1 MSKLIFERRKENQ
14 SNNNNNNLNLNKNL
28 LDKSNDKDSS
38 SFIDKSN
45 ISESVFNVREEYNTS
60 LKDINEYKKEI
71 DRIFLEKKAKLDSV
85 FEFDSEENNNENMEQ
100 KYEEELE
107 EEIKKEKIRLE
118 NEYEKK
124 KKNLEIEYKNK
135 TEKEKERIKKE
146 IEGEY
151 DTVAKIE
158 KSKNDEI
165 IGELNDDIEKL
176 EKELEKLREENK
188 NAMNANN
195 SLNMAE
201 EIKKYEKK
209 CEEELKEYQE
219 QLDEKLE
226 KKRKE
231 INEIYEK
238 KKFDFEKNLQI
249 EQEKNREK
257 ELKEKMGIEENI
269 IQNKKNMI
277 SKSNEAKLEHFKNNL
292 ISEYNKNTEK
302 EKKEILLSF
311 QKEINQVKENFE
323 KTKNFYEQQKL
334 LFQTEQSAIN
344 ASSFLDKM
352 KHVIE
357 NKSNVFKNLME
368 QNYFILK
375 KKLKECDDLKE
386 LDNFSNKDAITKKI
400 SGLLNMIFYS
410 NIYETLHQDMINEKD
425 LLEKYLDDL
434 IEKCEAVI
442 ATLNTDKKIQLG
454 KCICDP
460 NFN

>member
-14 SNNNNNNLNLNKNL
+14 SNNNKQNILN
-28 LDKSNDKDSS
+28 KSNDKDSS
-38 SFIDKSN
+38 SFIDKSD
-45 ISESVFNVREEYNTS
+45 ISEGVFNIKEEFNTNQ
-60 LKDINEYKKEI
+60 KDINEYKNEI
-71 DRIFLEKKAKLDSV
+71 DRIFLQKKSKLDSV
-85 FEFDSEENNNENMEQ
+85 FQFETEENDDNMEQ

-107 EEIKKEKIRLE
+107 EEIKKEKIKLE
-118 NEYEKK
+118 NDYEKK
-124 KKNLEIEYKNK
+124 RKKLEDEYKEK

-146 IEGEY
+146 IEGEC
-151 DTVAKIE
+151 DTVSRIE
-158 KSKNDEI
+158 KNKNEEI
-165 IGELNDDIEKL
+165 INELNDDIFKL
-176 EKELEKLREENK
+176 EKELDKLREENK

-195 SLNMAE
+195 SLNMTE

-209 CEEELKEYQE
+209 CEDELKEYQE
-219 QLDEKLE
+219 QLDQKLE
-226 KKRKE
+226 KKKKE

-238 KKFDFEKNLQI
+238 KKKEFEKNLQI
-249 EQEKNREK
+249 EQEKNRER
-257 ELKEKMGIEENI
+257 ELKEKMGLEENI
-269 IQNKKNMI
+269 IQNKKNTI
-277 SKSNEAKLEHFKNNL
+277 IKSNEAKLEHYKNNL

-386 LDNFSNKDAITKKI
+386 LDNFSNKDAIIRKI

-410 NIYETLHQDMINEKD
+410 NIYETLYNDMLNEKD
-425 LLEKYLDDL
+425 LLGKYLDDL

-454 KCICDP
+454 MCICDP

>member
-14 SNNNNNNLNLNKNL
+14 SNANKNL
-28 LDKSNDKDSS
+28 QNKISQDRDSS

-45 ISESVFNVREEYNTS
+45 ISESDFNIKEEYNTNMKS
-60 LKDINEYKKEI
+60 IEEYKKEI
-71 DRIFLEKKAKLDSV
+71 DRIFESKKSKLDSA
-85 FEFDSEENNNENMEQ
+85 FELESEENEENMEE

-107 EEIKKEKIRLE
+107 EEMTKEKKRLE
-118 NEYEKK
+118 NDYEKK
-124 KKNLEIEYKNK
+124 KKNLEEEYNKK

-146 IEGEY
+146 IEGEF
-151 DTVAKIE
+151 DTVSKIE
-158 KSKNDEI
+158 KSKNEEVI
-165 IGELNDDIEKL
+165 SELTDDIAKL
-176 EKELEKLREENK
+176 EKELDKLKEENK

-195 SLNMAE
+195 NLNMTE

-219 QLDEKLE
+219 LLEEKLD
-226 KKRKE
+226 KKKKE
-231 INEIYEK
+231 INELYEK
-238 KKFDFEKNLQI
+238 KKNDFEKNLQI
-249 EQEKNREK
+249 EQDKIREK
-257 ELKEKMGIEENI
+257 ELKEKMGIEENM

-277 SKSNEAKLEHFKNNL
+277 GKSNEAKLEHYKNNL
-292 ISEYNKNTEK
+292 ISEYNKTTEK
-302 EKKEILLSF
+302 EKKEILESF
-311 QKEINQVKENFE
+311 QKEINTVKENFE
-323 KTKNFYEQQKL
+323 QTKNFYEQQKL

-386 LDNFSNKDAITKKI
+386 LDNFSNKEAIIRKI

-410 NIYETLHQDMINEKD
+410 NIYETLYQDMINEKD
-425 LLEKYLDDL
+425 LLGKYLDDL

-442 ATLNTDKKIQLG
+442 STLNTDKKIQLG
-454 KCICDP
+454 MCICDP

>member
-14 SNNNNNNLNLNKNL
+14 SNNNKHNLHNKSN
-28 LDKSNDKDSS
+28 DNDKDSS

-45 ISESVFNVREEYNTS
+45 ITESVFNIKEEYNTNE
-60 LKDINEYKKEI
+60 KDLNEYKKEI
-71 DRIFLEKKAKLDSV
+71 DRLFLEKKTKLDSV
-85 FEFDSEENNNENMEQ
+85 FQFDTEENNQDMEL

-107 EEIKKEKIRLE
+107 EEIKKEKTRME

-124 KKNLEIEYKNK
+124 KKKLEEEYKEK
-135 TEKEKERIKKE
+135 TDKEKERIKKE
-146 IEGEY
+146 IEGDHETY
-151 DTVAKIE
+151 NRIE

-165 IGELNDDIEKL
+165 INELNEEINKL
-176 EKELEKLREENK
+176 EKELNKLKEENK

-195 SLNMAE
+195 NLNMNE

-219 QLDEKLE
+219 LLDEKLE
-226 KKRKE
+226 KKKKE

-238 KKFDFEKNLQI
+238 KKNEFEKNLQI
-249 EQEKNREK
+249 EQDKNREK
-257 ELKEKMGIEENI
+257 ELKEKMSIEENML
-269 IQNKKNMI
+269 QNKKNMI
-277 SKSNEAKLEHFKNNL
+277 SKSNEAKLEHYKNNL

-302 EKKEILLSF
+302 EKKDILLSF
-311 QKEINQVKENFE
+311 QKEINLVKENFE

-368 QNYFILK
+368 QNYFILR

-386 LDNFSNKDAITKKI
+386 LDNFSNKDAITRKI

-410 NIYETLHQDMINEKD
+410 NIYETLYQDMLNEKD
-425 LLEKYLDDL
+425 LLGKYLDDL
-434 IEKCEAVI
+434 IEKCEGVI

-454 KCICDP
+454 MCICDP

>member
-14 SNNNNNNLNLNKNL
+14 SNANKNL
-28 LDKSNDKDSS
+28 QNKSIDQDKDSS

-45 ISESVFNVREEYNTS
+45 ISESVFNIKEEYNTN
-60 LKDINEYKKEI
+60 LKNIDEYKKEI
-71 DRIFLEKKAKLDSV
+71 DRIFELKKSKLDSA
-85 FEFDSEENNNENMEQ
+85 FELESEENEDNMEQ

-107 EEIKKEKIRLE
+107 EEMKKEKIKLE
-118 NEYEKK
+118 NDYEKK
-124 KKNLEIEYKNK
+124 KKNLEEEYNKK
-135 TEKEKERIKKE
+135 TEKEKARIKKE

-151 DTVAKIE
+151 DTVSKIE
-158 KSKNDEI
+158 KSKNEEAINELNEEI
-165 IGELNDDIEKL
+165 IKL
-176 EKELEKLREENK
+176 QKELDKLKEENK
-188 NAMNANN
+188 NAMNVNN
-195 SLNMAE
+195 NLNMTD

-219 QLDEKLE
+219 LLDEKLD
-226 KKRKE
+226 KKKKE
-231 INEIYEK
+231 INELYEK
-238 KKFDFEKNLQI
+238 KKNDFEKNLQI
-249 EQEKNREK
+249 EQEKNKEK
-257 ELKEKMGIEENI
+257 ELKEKMGLEENM

-277 SKSNEAKLEHFKNNL
+277 GKSNEAKLEHYKNNL
-292 ISEYNKNTEK
+292 ISEYNKTTEK

-311 QKEINQVKENFE
+311 QKEITIVKENFE
-323 KTKNFYEQQKL
+323 QTKNFYEQQKL

-386 LDNFSNKDAITKKI
+386 LDNFSNKEAIIRKI

-410 NIYETLHQDMINEKD
+410 NIYETLYQDMINEKD
-425 LLEKYLDDL
+425 LLGKYLDDL

-442 ATLNTDKKIQLG
+442 STLNTDKKIQLG
-454 KCICDP
+454 MCICDP

>member
-14 SNNNNNNLNLNKNL
+14 ANNKKNL
-28 LDKSNDKDSS
+28 SDKSNEKDSS

-45 ISESVFNVREEYNTS
+45 ISESDFNIKEEYNS
-60 LKDINEYKKEI
+60 NLKDLDEYKKEI
-71 DRIFLEKKAKLDSV
+71 DRIFDQKKSKLDSA
-85 FEFDSEENNNENMEQ
+85 FEFHEEEEDNDNIEQ

-107 EEIKKEKIRLE
+107 EEIKKEKIKLE
-118 NEYEKK
+118 AEYEKK
-124 KKNLEIEYKNK
+124 KKNLEEEYNK
-135 TEKEKERIKKE
+135 KIEKEKERIKKE

-151 DTVAKIE
+151 DTISKIE
-158 KSKNDEI
+158 KSKNEEI
-165 IGELNDDIEKL
+165 INELNDDILKL
-176 EKELEKLREENK
+176 EKELDKLKEEN

-195 SLNMAE
+195 NLNMTK
-201 EIKKYEKK
+201 EIKKNEKK
-209 CEEELKEYQE
+209 CEEELNEYQE
-219 QLDEKLE
+219 KLDEKLE
-226 KKRKE
+226 KKKKE
-231 INEIYEK
+231 INELYEK
-238 KKFDFEKNLQI
+238 KKNDFEKNLQA

-257 ELKEKMGIEENI
+257 ELKEKMGLEENM

-277 SKSNEAKLEHFKNNL
+277 SKSNEVKLEHYKNNL

-302 EKKEILLSF
+302 EKKDILLSF
-311 QKEINQVKENFE
+311 QKEINLVKENFE
-323 KTKNFYEQQKL
+323 QTKNFYEQQKL

-386 LDNFSNKDAITKKI
+386 LDNFSNKEAITKKI

-410 NIYETLHQDMINEKD
+410 NIYETLYQDMLNEKD
-425 LLEKYLDDL
+425 LLGKYLDDL
-434 IEKCEAVI
+434 IEKCESVI

-454 KCICDP
+454 MCICDP

>member
-14 SNNNNNNLNLNKNL
+14 ANNNKNL

-45 ISESVFNVREEYNTS
+45 ISESVFNVKEEYNTS
-60 LKDINEYKKEI
+60 LKDLDEYKKEI
-71 DRIFLEKKAKLDSV
+71 DRIFAQKKSKLDSA
-85 FEFDSEENNNENMEQ
+85 FEFKEDEEDNDNMEQ

-107 EEIKKEKIRLE
+107 EEIKKEKIKLE
-118 NEYEKK
+118 AEYEKK
-124 KKNLEIEYKNK
+124 KKNLEEEYNKK

-146 IEGEY
+146 VEGEY
-151 DTVAKIE
+151 DTITKIE
-158 KSKNDEI
+158 KSKNEEI
-165 IGELNDDIEKL
+165 INELNEDILKL
-176 EKELEKLREENK
+176 EKELDKLREENK
-188 NAMNANN
+188 NAINANN
-195 SLNMAE
+195 NLNMTD

-226 KKRKE
+226 KKKKE
-231 INEIYEK
+231 INELYEK
-238 KKFDFEKNLQI
+238 KKNDFEKNLQA

-257 ELKEKMGIEENI
+257 ELKEKMGLEENM

-277 SKSNEAKLEHFKNNL
+277 SKSNEVKLEHYKNNL

-302 EKKEILLSF
+302 EKKDILLSF
-311 QKEINQVKENFE
+311 QKEINLVKENFE
-323 KTKNFYEQQKL
+323 QTKNFYEQQKL

-386 LDNFSNKDAITKKI
+386 LDNFSNKEAITKKI

-410 NIYETLHQDMINEKD
+410 NIYETLYQDMLNEKD
-425 LLEKYLDDL
+425 LLGKYLDEL
-434 IEKCEAVI
+434 IEKCESVI

-454 KCICDP
+454 MCICDP

>member
-14 SNNNNNNLNLNKNL
+14 SNANKNL
-28 LDKSNDKDSS
+28 QNKSIVQDKDSS

-45 ISESVFNVREEYNTS
+45 ISESVFNIKEEYNTN
-60 LKDINEYKKEI
+60 LKNIDEYKKEI
-71 DRIFLEKKAKLDSV
+71 DRIFELKKSKLDSA
-85 FEFDSEENNNENMEQ
+85 FELESEENEDNMEQ

-107 EEIKKEKIRLE
+107 EEMKKEKIKLE
-118 NEYEKK
+118 NDYEKK
-124 KKNLEIEYKNK
+124 KKNLEEEYNKK
-135 TEKEKERIKKE
+135 TEKEKARIKKE

-151 DTVAKIE
+151 DTVSKIE
-158 KSKNDEI
+158 KSKNEEAINELNEEI
-165 IGELNDDIEKL
+165 IKL
-176 EKELEKLREENK
+176 QKELDKLKEENK
-188 NAMNANN
+188 NAMNVNN
-195 SLNMAE
+195 NLNMTD

-219 QLDEKLE
+219 LLDEKLD
-226 KKRKE
+226 KKKKE
-231 INEIYEK
+231 INELYEK
-238 KKFDFEKNLQI
+238 KKNDFEKNLQI
-249 EQEKNREK
+249 EQEKNKEK
-257 ELKEKMGIEENI
+257 ELKEKMGLEENM

-277 SKSNEAKLEHFKNNL
+277 GKSNEAKLEHYKNNL
-292 ISEYNKNTEK
+292 ISEYNKTTEK

-311 QKEINQVKENFE
+311 QKEINIVKENFE
-323 KTKNFYEQQKL
+323 QTKNFYEQQKL

-386 LDNFSNKDAITKKI
+386 LDNFSNKEAIIRKI
-400 SGLLNMIFYS
+400 LGLLNMIFYS
-410 NIYETLHQDMINEKD
+410 NIYETLYQDMINEKD
-425 LLEKYLDDL
+425 LLGKYLDDL

-442 ATLNTDKKIQLG
+442 STLNTDKKIQLG
-454 KCICDP
+454 MCICDP

>member
-14 SNNNNNNLNLNKNL
+14 ANNKKNL

-45 ISESVFNVREEYNTS
+45 ISESVFNVKEEYNTS
-60 LKDINEYKKEI
+60 LKDLDEYKKEI
-71 DRIFLEKKAKLDSV
+71 DRIFLQKKSKLDSA
-85 FEFDSEENNNENMEQ
+85 FEFQEEEEDNDDMEQ

-107 EEIKKEKIRLE
+107 EEIKKEKIKLE
-118 NEYEKK
+118 AEYEKK
-124 KKNLEIEYKNK
+124 KKNLEEDYNKK

-146 IEGEY
+146 VEGEY
-151 DTVAKIE
+151 DTISKIE
-158 KSKNDEI
+158 KSKNEEI
-165 IGELNDDIEKL
+165 INELNEDILKL
-176 EKELEKLREENK
+176 EKELDKLREDNK
-188 NAMNANN
+188 NAINANN
-195 SLNMAE
+195 NLNMTD

-226 KKRKE
+226 KKKKE
-231 INEIYEK
+231 INEMYEK
-238 KKFDFEKNLQI
+238 KKNDFEKNLQA

-257 ELKEKMGIEENI
+257 ELKEKMGIEENM

-277 SKSNEAKLEHFKNNL
+277 SKSNEVKLEHYKNNL

-302 EKKEILLSF
+302 EKKDILQSF
-311 QKEINQVKENFE
+311 QKEINLVKENFE
-323 KTKNFYEQQKL
+323 QTKNFYEQQKL

-386 LDNFSNKDAITKKI
+386 LDNFSNKEAITKKI

-410 NIYETLHQDMINEKD
+410 NIYETLYQDMLNEKD
-425 LLEKYLDDL
+425 LLGKYLDDL

-454 KCICDP
+454 MCICDP

>member
-14 SNNNNNNLNLNKNL
+14 SNANKNL
-28 LDKSNDKDSS
+28 QIKNIDEEKDSS

-45 ISESVFNVREEYNTS
+45 ISESVFNIKEEYNTN
-60 LKDINEYKKEI
+60 LKNIDEYKKEI
-71 DRIFLEKKAKLDSV
+71 DRIFEMKKSKLDSA
-85 FEFDSEENNNENMEQ
+85 FELESEENEDNMEQ

-107 EEIKKEKIRLE
+107 EEMKKEKIKLE
-118 NEYEKK
+118 NDYEKK
-124 KKNLEIEYKNK
+124 KKNLEEEYNKK
-135 TEKEKERIKKE
+135 TEKEKARIKKE

-151 DTVAKIE
+151 DTVSKIE
-158 KSKNDEI
+158 KSKNEEAI
-165 IGELNDDIEKL
+165 NELNEEINKL
-176 EKELEKLREENK
+176 QKELDKLKEENK
-188 NAMNANN
+188 NAMNVNN
-195 SLNMAE
+195 NLNMTD

-219 QLDEKLE
+219 LLDEKLD
-226 KKRKE
+226 KKKKE
-231 INEIYEK
+231 INDLYEK
-238 KKFDFEKNLQI
+238 KKNDFEKNLQI
-249 EQEKNREK
+249 EQEKNKEK
-257 ELKEKMGIEENI
+257 ELKEKMGLEENM

-277 SKSNEAKLEHFKNNL
+277 GKSNEAKLEHYKNNL
-292 ISEYNKNTEK
+292 ISEYNKTTEK

-311 QKEINQVKENFE
+311 QKEINIVKENFE
-323 KTKNFYEQQKL
+323 QTKNFYEQQKL

-386 LDNFSNKDAITKKI
+386 LDNFSNKEAIIRKI

-410 NIYETLHQDMINEKD
+410 NIYETLYQDMINEKD
-425 LLEKYLDDL
+425 LLGKYLDDL

-442 ATLNTDKKIQLG
+442 STLNTDKKIQLG
-454 KCICDP
+454 MCICDP

>member
-1 MSKLIFERRKENQ
+1 M
-14 SNNNNNNLNLNKNL
+14 
-28 LDKSNDKDSS
+28 
-38 SFIDKSN
+38 
-45 ISESVFNVREEYNTS
+45 
-60 LKDINEYKKEI
+60 
-71 DRIFLEKKAKLDSV
+71 
-85 FEFDSEENNNENMEQ
+85 
-100 KYEEELE
+100 
-107 EEIKKEKIRLE
+107 
-118 NEYEKK
+118 
-124 KKNLEIEYKNK
+124 
-135 TEKEKERIKKE
+135 
-146 IEGEY
+146 
-151 DTVAKIE
+151 
-158 KSKNDEI
+158 
-165 IGELNDDIEKL
+165 NDDIAKL
-176 EKELEKLREENK
+176 EKELDKLREENK
-188 NAMNANN
+188 KAMIANN
-195 SLNMAE
+195 NLNMTD

-209 CEEELKEYQE
+209 CEDELKEYQE
-219 QLDEKLE
+219 QLDQKLE
-226 KKRKE
+226 KKKKE

-238 KKFDFEKNLQI
+238 KKKEFEKNLQI
-249 EQEKNREK
+249 EQEKNRER
-257 ELKEKMGIEENI
+257 ELKEKMGLEENI
-269 IQNKKNMI
+269 IQNKKNTI
-277 SKSNEAKLEHFKNNL
+277 IKSNEAKLEHYKNNL

-386 LDNFSNKDAITKKI
+386 LDNFSNKDAIIRKI

-410 NIYETLHQDMINEKD
+410 NIYETLYNDMLNEKD
-425 LLEKYLDDL
+425 LLGKYLDDL

-454 KCICDP
+454 MCICDP

>member
-14 SNNNNNNLNLNKNL
+14 SNANKNL
-28 LDKSNDKDSS
+28 KNKISQDRDSS

-45 ISESVFNVREEYNTS
+45 ISESDFNIKEEYNTNMKS
-60 LKDINEYKKEI
+60 IEEYKKEI
-71 DRIFLEKKAKLDSV
+71 DRIFESKKSKLDSA
-85 FEFDSEENNNENMEQ
+85 FELESEENEENMEE

-107 EEIKKEKIRLE
+107 EEMTKEKKRLE
-118 NEYEKK
+118 NDYEKK
-124 KKNLEIEYKNK
+124 KKNLEEEYNKK

-146 IEGEY
+146 IEGEF
-151 DTVAKIE
+151 DTVSKIE
-158 KSKNDEI
+158 KSKNEEVINDLNEEI
-165 IGELNDDIEKL
+165 NKL
-176 EKELEKLREENK
+176 EKELDKLKEENK
-188 NAMNANN
+188 KAMNVNN
-195 SLNMAE
+195 NLNMTE

-219 QLDEKLE
+219 LLEEKLD
-226 KKRKE
+226 KKKKE
-231 INEIYEK
+231 INELYEK
-238 KKFDFEKNLQI
+238 KKNDFEKNLQI
-249 EQEKNREK
+249 EQDKIREK
-257 ELKEKMGIEENI
+257 ELKEKMGIEENM

-277 SKSNEAKLEHFKNNL
+277 GKSNEAKLEHYKNNL
-292 ISEYNKNTEK
+292 ISEYNKTTEK
-302 EKKEILLSF
+302 EKKEILESF
-311 QKEINQVKENFE
+311 QKEINTVKENFE
-323 KTKNFYEQQKL
+323 QTKNFYEQQKL

-386 LDNFSNKDAITKKI
+386 LDNFSNKEAIIRKI

-410 NIYETLHQDMINEKD
+410 NIYETLYQDMINEKD
-425 LLEKYLDDL
+425 LLGKYLDDL

-442 ATLNTDKKIQLG
+442 STLNTDKKIQLG
-454 KCICDP
+454 MCICDP

>member
-14 SNNNNNNLNLNKNL
+14 SNNNKQNILN
-28 LDKSNDKDSS
+28 KSNDKDSS
-38 SFIDKSN
+38 SFIDKSD
-45 ISESVFNVREEYNTS
+45 ISEGVFNIKEEFNTNQ
-60 LKDINEYKKEI
+60 KDINEYKNEI
-71 DRIFLEKKAKLDSV
+71 DRIFLQKKSKLDSV
-85 FEFDSEENNNENMEQ
+85 FQFETEENNDNMEQ

-107 EEIKKEKIRLE
+107 EEIKKEKIKLE
-118 NEYEKK
+118 NDYEKK
-124 KKNLEIEYKNK
+124 RKKLEDEYKEK

-146 IEGEY
+146 IEGEC
-151 DTVAKIE
+151 DTVSRIE
-158 KSKNDEI
+158 KNKNEEI
-165 IGELNDDIEKL
+165 INELNDDIFKL
-176 EKELEKLREENK
+176 EKELDKLREENK

-195 SLNMAE
+195 NLNMTE

-209 CEEELKEYQE
+209 CEDELKEYQE
-219 QLDEKLE
+219 QLDQKLE
-226 KKRKE
+226 KKKKE

-238 KKFDFEKNLQI
+238 KKKEFEKNLQI
-249 EQEKNREK
+249 EQEKNRER
-257 ELKEKMGIEENI
+257 ELKEKMGLEENI
-269 IQNKKNMI
+269 IQNKKNTI
-277 SKSNEAKLEHFKNNL
+277 IKSNEAKLEHYKNNL

-386 LDNFSNKDAITKKI
+386 LDNFSNKDAIIRKI

-410 NIYETLHQDMINEKD
+410 NIYETLYNDMLNEKD
-425 LLEKYLDDL
+425 LLGKYLDDL

-454 KCICDP
+454 MCICDP